1 LEEVDMADFFVGLDL
16 GQMQD
21 FTAMAV
27 VGMDENYLKAA
38 RAREETYDRLRAM
51 HESPFYDEVDLRV
64 AKREINNKLVP
75 LPEPVYE
82 VRYLGR
88 LPLRTPY
95 PEVARHVRKLL
106 DTPPLQDN
114 WELAV
119 DATGVGA
126 AVTAQLRAEGLWF
139 KSVVITGGDEEV
151 RDGDSYKVPKKDLI
165 ARPQVLLQEGNRRL
179 KIAPSLPEAG
189 ALVEELLN
197 YRFKITGA
205 GNDTYGTWREG
216 QHDDLVLAL
225 CLAVWAAEGRSA
237 PVTPSLVD
245 TSHLPFKPLK
255 ELPFP
260 PLEGPLF

>member
-1 LEEVDMADFFVGLDL
+1 MADFFVGLDL
-16 GQMQD
+16 GQAQD
-21 FTAMAV
+21 FSAMAV
-27 VGMDENYLKAA
+27 VGLDERYLEAL
-38 RAREETYDRLRAM
+38 RAREQDFDRLRAM
-51 HESPFYDEVDLRV
+51 RESPYFDDVDLRV
-64 AKREINNKLVP
+64 AKREIKDKLVR

-95 PEVARHVRKLL
+95 PEVARNVRRLV

-114 WELAV
+114 WELCV
-119 DATGVGA
+119 DSTGVGR
-126 AVTAQLRAEGLWF
+126 AVTDQLRAEGLYF

-151 RDGDSYKVPKKDLI
+151 RDGNTYKVPKKDLI
-165 ARPQVLLQEGNRRL
+165 SRPQLLLQEGNRRL

-189 ALVEELLN
+189 TLVEELLS
-197 YRFKITGA
+197 YRYKITGA

-216 QHDDLVLAL
+216 QHDDLLLAL

-237 PVTPSLVD
+237 PVTPTLVD
-245 TSHLPFKPLK
+245 TSHLPFQRLR

-260 PLEGPLF
+260 PSKGPLF

>member
-1 LEEVDMADFFVGLDL
+1 MAEFFVGLDL

-27 VGMDENYLKAA
+27 LGLDENYLEAL
-38 RAREETYDRLRAM
+38 RTQEQDFDRLRAM
-51 HESPFYDEVDLRV
+51 RESPFFDEVDLRV
-64 AKREINNKLVP
+64 FKREIKDRLVP

-88 LPLRTPY
+88 LPLHTPY
-95 PEVARHVRKLL
+95 PEVARHVRRLL
-106 DTPPLQDN
+106 YTPPLQDN

-126 AVTAQLRAEGLWF
+126 AVTAQLKGEGLYF
-139 KSVVITGGDEEV
+139 KSVVITAGDEEV
-151 RDGDSYKVPKKDLI
+151 RDGDAYKVPKKDLI

-179 KIAPSLPEAG
+179 KIAPSLLEA
-189 ALVEELLN
+189 ATLADELLN
-197 YRFKITGA
+197 YRYKITGA
-205 GNDTYGTWREG
+205 GNHSFGTWREG

-225 CLAVWAAEGRSA
+225 CLAVWAAEGRSVPVA
-237 PVTPSLVD
+237 PALVE
-245 TSHLPFKPLK
+245 TSHRPFRPLK

-260 PLEGPLF
+260 QLEGPGSL

>member
-1 LEEVDMADFFVGLDL
+1 MADFFVGLDL
-16 GQMQD
+16 GQTQD
-21 FTAMAV
+21 FTAV
-27 VGMDENYLKAA
+27 TVLGLDENHLEAL
-38 RAREETYDRLRAM
+38 RAREAAYDRLRKM
-51 HESPFYDEVDLRV
+51 GESPFFDEVDLRV
-64 AKREINNKLVP
+64 AKREIKDKLVP

-95 PEVARHVRKLL
+95 PEVARNVRRLL

-151 RDGDSYKVPKKDLI
+151 RDGDAYKVPKKDLI

-189 ALVEELLN
+189 TLVEELLN
-197 YRFKITGA
+197 YRYKITEA

-237 PVTPSLVD
+237 PMTPALAD
-245 TSHLPFKPLK
+245 TSHLPFQPLK

>member
-1 LEEVDMADFFVGLDL
+1 MADFFVGLDL

-27 VGMDENYLKAA
+27 VGLGENYLTAL
-38 RAREETYDRLRAM
+38 RTREATYDRLRAM
-51 HESPFYDEVDLRV
+51 RESPFFDEVDLRV
-64 AKREINNKLVP
+64 AKREIKDKLVP

-95 PEVARHVRKLL
+95 SEVARNVRRLL

-139 KSVVITGGDEEV
+139 KSIVITRGGEEV
-151 RDGDSYKVPKKDLI
+151 QEGNTYKVPKKDLI
-165 ARPQVLLQEGNRRL
+165 SRPQVLLQEGNRRL

-189 ALVEELLN
+189 TLVEELLN
-197 YRFKITGA
+197 YRYKITEA
-205 GNDTYGTWREG
+205 GNDAYGTWREG

-225 CLAVWAAEGRSA
+225 CLAVWVAEGRSA
-237 PVTPSLVD
+237 PVTPMLQMD
-245 TSHLPFKPLK
+245 TSHLPFPPLK
-255 ELPFP
+255 EPPFP
-260 PLEGPLF
+260 PWEGPFS